1 LSRGNIENWNNW
13 SGKPENGSGKPRP
26 LPKTGGPQQI
36 VIGSK
41 QTQIQ
46 ALLYRHGYN
55 MRCLNG
61 IEPVSKKRKLYDKLL
76 TGSKNIGFSDLVTLL
91 LAFGLTLD

>member
-1 LSRGNIENWNNW
+1 
-13 SGKPENGSGKPRP
+13 
-26 LPKTGGPQQI
+26 
-36 VIGSK
+36 
-41 QTQIQ
+41 
-46 ALLYRHGYN
+46 